1 VVVLRTIYRSYIA
14 LPPSTATRHRKPLRR
29 GYVQAF
35 SILALSSL
43 VTAAYFGVTFS
54 SLSYRVWATERGV
67 ELPEEFVIPIIPI
80 MRMWAYV
87 MTSVFGD
94 KGALR
99 GGEHPG
105 RLQIVRWLSDT
116 PLYRDALEIV
126 AETARYF
133 WW

>member
-1 VVVLRTIYRSYIA
+1 M
-14 LPPSTATRHRKPLRR
+14 RK
-29 GYVQAF
+29 
-35 SILALSSL
+35 LAYPM
-43 VTAAYFGVTFS
+43 A
-54 SLSYRVWATERGV
+54 
-67 ELPEEFVIPIIPI
+67 
-80 MRMWAYV
+80 
-87 MTSVFGD
+87 SVFGD

-126 AETARYF
+126 AEKARYF

>member
-1 VVVLRTIYRSYIA
+1 MVVLRTIYRSYVA
-14 LPPSTATRHRKPLRR
+14 LPPSSATRHREPLRR

-35 SILALSSL
+35 SLLALGSL
-43 VTAAYFGVTFS
+43 VAAAYFGVTFS
-54 SLSYRVWATERGV
+54 SLSYRVWATERGIV
-67 ELPEEFVIPIIPI
+67 LPEAFVLPIVRL
-80 MRMWAYV
+80 MRTLAYTR
-87 MTSVFGD
+87 TSVFGD

-116 PLYRDALEIV
+116 PLYRDVLEIV
-126 AETARYF
+126 AEKARYF